1 MATAM
6 RAATKADDRLKARRD
21 ALLKEYGEVASSFR
35 LLSDIRFK
43 LLGLVPL
50 STAVAVFT
58 SGSLQPVQRAA
69 LGAVGLSVLLGVVT
83 YNKRNDQLYD
93 ELVGRAAAIER
104 ELGLPDGAFANRPRD
119 WFTVDL
125 GVVRWPVNHRFGIGL
140 IYASSLATW
149 LYLLL
154 AATIAQGACQK
165 SRPWCSE
172 GAAAVLAAL
181 LTFAAVRLVAWQQG
195 ARRRQMR
202 TAACE
207 AVRAAEEAVPGQLAA
222 DERLLRHCVELEAGW
237 PAWRAFAGRA
247 ARVAD
252 MRRRA
257 TFVDSL
263 EQDPALRRRYWPDCA
278 DSLERA
284 AYQVACLTDLPPRWL
299 YDVVSGRR

>member
-1 MATAM
+1 MAVTVRPAA
-6 RAATKADDRLKARRD
+6 RADERLKVRRE

-58 SGSLQPVQRAA
+58 GGTLQPVQRAA

-119 WFTVDL
+119 WFEVDL
-125 GVVRWPVNHRFGIGL
+125 GLFRWPVNHRFGVGL
-140 IYASSLATW
+140 IYAASLAAW

-154 AATIAQGACQK
+154 AAAIAHGVWPQWH
-165 SRPWCSE
+165 PLCSQW
-172 GAAAVLAAL
+172 AAAVVAAV
-181 LTFAAVRLVAWQQG
+181 LTFAAVRFVAFQQDS
-195 ARRRQMR
+195 RRRQMR
-202 TAACE
+202 DAAIK
-207 AVRAAEEAVPGQLAA
+207 AVRAATEAGAGGLAN
-222 DERLLRHCVELEAGW
+222 DERLLRHCDELVAGW

-247 ARVAD
+247 ARVAAV
-252 MRRRA
+252 RRRA
-257 TFVDSL
+257 AFVDSL
-263 EQDPALRRRYWPDCA
+263 EQNPARRRRYWPDDA
-278 DSLERA
+278 DCLERA
-284 AYQVACLTDLPPRWL
+284 AFQVACLTDLPPRWL
-299 YDVVSGRR
+299 YDVTSGRR